1 MRTRLFLLLTFSFF
15 FYVACSNSAGP
26 ASTESGT
33 SNAASAAASPSTAP
47 SAELEPVMP
56 EKVQVA
62 FERNCKNCHGPDGHG
77 IASIAPDLRKAARR
91 SLSEW
96 VAYMKDQ
103 KGAHANTK
111 IPTMASLTEDDLEA
125 IGGYLADLT
134 QNNLPAA
141 KK

>member
-1 MRTRLFLLLTFSFF
+1 
-15 FYVACSNSAGP
+15 
-26 ASTESGT
+26 
-33 SNAASAAASPSTAP
+33 
-47 SAELEPVMP
+47 MP

-62 FERNCKNCHGPDGHG
+62 FEGNCKSCHGPDGHG
-77 IASIAPDLRKAARR
+77 ITGVAPDLRRAPRR

-103 KGAHANTK
+103 NGAHSTAR
-111 IPTMASLTEDDLEA
+111 IPAMASLTAEDIEA

-134 QNNLPAA
+134 QNNIPAA